1 MSMTFTPQRLH
12 KHSDGSVVY
21 TKIDA
26 PLVNMSNRNAS
37 TVLRYLGYE
46 AVAEQFYGTI
56 PAPDLAGKCKE
67 ALALL
72 RSFPELDCPPPSQD
86 HAHPQRWIEFDMPAG
101 YLQLRIGHVLAL
113 STLSGV
119 DIIVIG

>member
-12 KHSDGSVVY
+12 TLSDGTVVS

-26 PLVNMSNRNAS
+26 PLVNMSNRNACA
-37 TVLRYLGYE
+37 VLRYLGYE
-46 AVAEQFYGTI
+46 AIAEQFYGTI
-56 PAPDLAGKCKE
+56 PAPELADKCKE

-72 RSFPELDCPPPSQD
+72 RSFPELDCPLPSQD
-86 HAHPQRWIEFDMPAG
+86 HPHRQRWLEFEMPAG

-113 STLSGV
+113 ATLSGV
-119 DIIVIG
+119 DRIVIT